1 MSTANVPVPARNG
14 HSDPGPFPPGLSP
27 TACEIA
33 RGRSAPPPTMVDGL
47 AANSNLGPHSPDAD
61 SLTGPAQA
69 HPMGGTPVHGEVS
82 PASVLCEG
90 SDQRPGRPPFSLAV
104 AAIAGFP
111 PSLEA
116 DVYADEVDRVL
127 QIIANETMLPTAQDQ
142 HLDNLRRRLSALG
155 YYQMTVPQLRKRLR
169 ELISPG
175 GLPTVGGG
183 HGQSFGPSAGES
195 YFAVEPAESSLDCG
209 LYSPSQRENGLPTR
223 LSNFVVEFERDVAVH
238 DGHHVERRFE
248 GEMRTAE
255 GTSPISIPA
264 KTFAKENDLLGA
276 LFDAGGPKVQ
286 IYGSISQIR
295 TAISGVSNPTI
306 ERVTTEFGWQDD
318 SRYLVP
324 SGMITA
330 DGFLDRPLEYPRV
343 DLSRV
348 ERASKLDFRRLDP
361 ADLDRVKRH
370 IVDDFVLLNE
380 PRVTYS
386 MLATVALAVLY
397 RFTDGL
403 NRFAPW
409 LTGDSGVG
417 KSFLA
422 KLTANFFGD
431 FPLRDGEFVTWN
443 STPNYI
449 QRVGHFFRDAIYP
462 VDDYKPELMKPEAAV
477 RVMQGYGDST
487 GRGRLNADATTNTTR
502 EIRGW
507 LLCTAESIPDHSASS
522 IARSI
527 VILMR
532 AARMDLERGRRCLAE
547 RSYYSGVT
555 ADFIRF
561 LLAEN
566 RIPVFRSE
574 LSRLQEF
581 YYRDIVGQQN
591 DIRIAGNFAMLAA
604 AFGEMAQYLA
614 PVWPAWQG
622 EVERFVIRDSVALR
636 NDMLGCVREQ
646 QACEIF
652 LGTLR
657 DLVENR
663 HVTIDG
669 WLTTMST
676 LQHSSFAKVV
686 GRLEQTPS
694 GHRLFAITTSL
705 ALEEVNGSLVRQ
717 GRSGIKITPKAL
729 LDQLHQGGYLVDQAG
744 RCLTRDSAQDLT
756 RQTTIGGRNLRAFR
770 VPISTI
776 LPAESDRCYT
786 AGMGPPVGGGS

>member
-1 MSTANVPVPARNG
+1 
-14 HSDPGPFPPGLSP
+14 
-27 TACEIA
+27 
-33 RGRSAPPPTMVDGL
+33 MVDGL

-61 SLTGPAQA
+61 ALTDPAQA
-69 HPMGGTPVHGEVS
+69 HPMGGTPAHGEDS

-116 DVYADEVDRVL
+116 DVYAYEVDRVL
-127 QIIANETMLPTAQDQ
+127 QIIANETTLPTAQDQ
-142 HLDNLRRRLSALG
+142 HLDNLRRRLLALG
-155 YYQMTVPQLRKRLR
+155 YYPGTVPQLRRRLKD
-169 ELISPG
+169 LGAAG
-175 GLPTVGGG
+175 GLVSVGGG
-183 HGQSFGPSAGES
+183 HGPLLGPSAGES
-195 YFAVEPAESSLDCG
+195 YFAFESGDDFG
-209 LYSPSQRENGLPTR
+209 LYSAAQQNNGLPTR
-223 LSNFVVEFERDVAVH
+223 LSNFVVEFSRDVTAL
-238 DGHHVERRFE
+238 DGHQTERRFE

-255 GTSPISIPA
+255 DSSPISIPA
-264 KTFAKENDLLGA
+264 KTFARDNDLAGA

-286 IYGSISQIR
+286 IYRPISQIR
-295 TAISGVSNPTI
+295 TAISYISNPTI
-306 ERVTTEFGWQDD
+306 ERSTTDFGWHE
-318 SRYLVP
+318 SGYLVP
-324 SGMITA
+324 SGLITA
-330 DGFLDRPLEYPRV
+330 VGFLDRPVDLPRV
-343 DLSRV
+343 DLSRE
-348 ERASKLDFRRLDP
+348 ERASKLDFCRLEP
-361 ADLDRVKRH
+361 AALDRVKRH
-370 IVDDFVLLNE
+370 IVEDFMLLNE
-380 PRVTYS
+380 FRVTYS

-443 STPNYI
+443 STANYI